1 MMHRTNTQVKKWQP
15 EKTMLLFKQT
25 AHLRALQSLLKTEEE
40 VAPDSKKN
48 PPLKEYKTLVASS
61 PLISCAPEM

>member
-40 VAPDSKKN
+40 VAQDSKKKS
-48 PPLKEYKTLVASS
+48 PP
-61 PLISCAPEM
+61 